1 MSPYLQVL
9 RHPVFNRVL
18 PGLVLSA
25 LGDGMSA
32 VAVGWLAL
40 QLAPADAR
48 GLWVGLAVAAFTL
61 PGALGTVVFAPL
73 LRNRGA
79 ALLVAWDG
87 ALRAVLLGIVALLS
101 TCGGLSIGRYVTL
114 LALSALLS
122 AWGSAGR
129 YTVIAQVLPPP
140 LHLPANALLTA
151 IVEASTVAGPA
162 IAGLLIAFLG
172 APAALAV
179 DAATFAVLAVSF
191 LQIKADTP
199 ATAATGAAGGRSEG
213 FAAIRRDP
221 RLRGPMVLTFW
232 FFLLFGPLP
241 VAMPLFVSS
250 VDEIGLVYMAF
261 GAGAVIGAVVTGHLR
276 RLALWPV
283 MIGVV
288 IAFGLLLMP
297 LGLPLPLWGHMIAL
311 GLAGLAWA
319 PYPTTSMS
327 LVQRTVPAGRLP
339 PVLAARGAV
348 LVVATPL
355 GTLLGAPLVQAIG
368 APATFAACGAATTVV
383 GLVALAAQL
392 RGRRRSGEATAADV
406 QGRHAVEHV
415 SVDAQ
420 PRWRRRSGDA
430 VQHVSVAAQLRGRRR
445 SGDVVEHVAVGAQPP
460 GVLPEH
466 VDRLVEVLGQ
476 HVGQVDEQPAA
487 VDRAVAAHL
496 ERALPHPQVH
506 AEVDG
511 GPVIPQHHA
520 DQCERRLTGSD
531 AADQL
536 PVHRAVRGGD
546 LLPVPL
552 EILTGV
558 VERTEQCGGA
568 TRPRVHD
575 HPPAAR

>member
-40 QLAPADAR
+40 QLAPTDAR

-61 PGALGTVVFAPL
+61 PGAVGTVVFAPL
-73 LRNRGA
+73 LRDRGA

-87 ALRAVLLGIVALLS
+87 ALRAVLLGAVALLS

-129 YTVIAQVLPPP
+129 YTVIAQVLPAP

-199 ATAATGAAGGRSEG
+199 ATGATGAAGGRSEG

-221 RLRGPMVLTFW
+221 HLRGPMVLTFW

-355 GTLLGAPLVQAIG
+355 GTLLGAPLVQAVG

-392 RGRRRSGEATAADV
+392 RGRRR
-406 QGRHAVEHV
+406 
-415 SVDAQ
+415 
-420 PRWRRRSGDA
+420 
-430 VQHVSVAAQLRGRRR
+430 L
-445 SGDVVEHVAVGAQPP
+445 GDVVQHVAVGAQPP

-520 DQCERRLTGSD
+520 DQRERRLTGSD
-531 AADQL
+531 SADQL

>member
-1 MSPYLQVL
+1 MSPYLQVI
-9 RHPVFNRVL
+9 RHPVLNRVL

-61 PGALGTVVFAPL
+61 PGAVGTVVFAPL

-87 ALRAVLLGIVALLS
+87 ALRAALLGTVALLS
-101 TCGGLSIGRYVTL
+101 TCGGLSIGRYVAL

-129 YTVIAQVLPPP
+129 YTVIAQVLPAP

-172 APAALAV
+172 APAVLAV

-199 ATAATGAAGGRSEG
+199 GTGAAGRTADGRSEG

-261 GAGAVIGAVVTGHLR
+261 GVGAVIGAVVTGHLR

-311 GLAGLAWA
+311 GLAGLVWA

-327 LVQRTVPAGRLP
+327 LVQRTVPPGRLP

-355 GTLLGAPLVQAIG
+355 GTLLGAPLVQAVG
-368 APATFAACGAATTVV
+368 APATFAACGAATTAV
-383 GLVALAAQL
+383 GLFALATLL
-392 RGRRRSGEATAADV
+392 RERRR
-406 QGRHAVEHV
+406 
-415 SVDAQ
+415 
-420 PRWRRRSGDA
+420 
-430 VQHVSVAAQLRGRRR
+430 LR
-445 SGDVVEHVAVGAQPP
+445 DVVQHVAVGAQPP
-460 GVLPEH
+460 GVLAEH

-476 HVGQVDEQPAA
+476 HVGQVDEQPPA
-487 VDRAVAAHL
+487 VDRAVAADL
-496 ERALPHPQVH
+496 ERALPHP
-506 AEVDG
+506 
-511 GPVIPQHHA
+511 
-520 DQCERRLTGSD
+520 
-531 AADQL
+531 
-536 PVHRAVRGGD
+536 
-546 LLPVPL
+546 
-552 EILTGV
+552 
-558 VERTEQCGGA
+558 
-568 TRPRVHD
+568 
-575 HPPAAR
+575 